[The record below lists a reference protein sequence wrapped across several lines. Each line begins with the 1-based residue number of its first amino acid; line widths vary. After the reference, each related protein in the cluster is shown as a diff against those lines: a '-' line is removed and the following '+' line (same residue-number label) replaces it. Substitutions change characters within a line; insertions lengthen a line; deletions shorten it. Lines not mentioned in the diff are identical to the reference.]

1 MSLRTVLGAVA
12 AVHGAIAAEWITYT
26 NPGVQTATKASAV
39 VYAERKSW
47 RNNDRG
53 KELVT
58 VRDVIIPNEVVVGA
72 RITITDP
79 GGTATGYTVESCKLT
94 ASGRRRATCRRV
106 TSVELSK
113 PNYRGQA

>member
-12 AVHGAIAAEWITYT
+12 AVHGEIADEYIKYT
-26 NPGVQTATKASAV
+26 NTGVQTAVKASAV

-58 VRDVIIPNEVVVGA
+58 VRDVIIPNEVVIGA